1 MMRSTETLQRKTT
14 FGEIDLINNEQ
25 ELQQYESRMTA

>member
-1 MMRSTETLQRKTT
+1 MMRSTEALQRKTT